1 MISAPLESR
10 DVSIMSS
17 FCTGPDAIGDHKTKI
32 LDAQAIGVGTISREG
47 TSDSDYIL
55 RAATV
60 RHTIH

>member
-1 MISAPLESR
+1 
-10 DVSIMSS
+10 MSS
-17 FCTGPDAIGDHKTKI
+17 LCTGPDAIGDHKTKI